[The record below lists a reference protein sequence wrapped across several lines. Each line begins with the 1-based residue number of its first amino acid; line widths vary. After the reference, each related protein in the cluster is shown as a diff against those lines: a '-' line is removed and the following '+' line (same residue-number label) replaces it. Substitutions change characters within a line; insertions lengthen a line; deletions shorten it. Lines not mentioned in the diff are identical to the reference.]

1 MASTGDSVTD
11 INELIATGSVLVS
24 GSNPNSDSTNLPNIT
39 YQTEYRTERF
49 FPLYYN
55 ERRPEPIGLIR
66 QLTYGGPY
74 FNVTLDSND
83 LFGDVGHVQN
93 ASVVIIR
100 PGFSTHAMV
109 RPLSVWLL
117 RRQSSRKQ

>member
-1 MASTGDSVTD
+1 MV
-11 INELIATGSVLVS
+11 TGSVLVS
-24 GSNPNSDSTNLPNIT
+24 GSNPNPDYTTAADIK

-55 ERRPEPIGLIR
+55 ERRPQPIGLIR
-66 QLTYGGPY
+66 QLSYGGPY
-74 FNVTLDSND
+74 FDVTLDSND

-109 RPLSVWLL
+109 RPLSLWL
-117 RRQSSRKQ
+117 S